1 LHFLASSAFDKMT
14 TSVHYSVASYY
25 MLLPTNTAMGK
36 LYQSLIA
43 SLPLVTVP
51 SLAQRQHSKRAL
63 SRADERQLDG
73 TKDNAVGALSGYWEL
88 ARAHAYRNSLHLLR
102 VQAAQREHTSS
113 VGPKSSHNHRR
124 RVKERLA
131 GSAIDILTVHSL

>member
-1 LHFLASSAFDKMT
+1 MASSAFDKMT
-14 TSVHYSVASYY
+14 TSVHYPVASYRV
-25 MLLPTNTAMGK
+25 LVPTNTAMCIR
-36 LYQSLIA
+36 YHSLIV
-43 SLPLVTVP
+43 SLLLVKIP
-51 SLAQRQHSKRAL
+51 SLAQRQSSKRAL